1 MPGPLMTPEL
11 VRLEVAPPGDKQ
23 AVIGLMA
30 DLISATGRAERDGLE
45 AGLLKR
51 EESFATGMPGG
62 FAIPHC
68 RTDAVH
74 EAALGFLRLAEPVD
88 FGSADGPA
96 DLIIGI
102 AAPAG
107 TDDQHLKLLAQLSRA
122 LIRPE
127 FLADLR
133 AAKEPHEVSDLVMG
147 VIEPAPDTAHDDTA
161 QGDAAQGD
169 AAQGA
174 DEAQASATATGA
186 APSSTERS
194 GTEASGTG
202 RSEPTAGSAAQ
213 PTAAATSA
221 TGTAA
226 SSAGSPATGTRTGT
240 GTGTGAGT
248 GTGTG
253 TGEDT
258 ASGQPVLLAITS
270 CPTGIAHTYMAAES
284 LENAAKD
291 KGVEL
296 HVETQGSGGI
306 TPFTEEQIAA
316 ASALIVAADVNISGR
331 ERFAGLPL
339 VEHPV
344 KRAISHGSEM
354 IDEAVAATT
363 DPSARRVPTSG
374 SAAKNGESSSSSS
387 AANQQSWPRRIQGA
401 VMTGVSYM
409 IPFVAAGG
417 LLMALGFLV
426 AGFDV
431 AFVAQDVA
439 TSFSLT
445 SLPDHQTY
453 ESATGAVQ
461 TERAGLALYL
471 GAVFFTLG
479 DLGMGFL
486 VAALSGYIAFGL
498 AGRPGIA
505 PGFIGGAVSV
515 AVGAG
520 FLGGLITGLL
530 AGLIALWFTTLT
542 PPRWLAGLM
551 PVVII
556 PLVTTFVV
564 GGLMLL
570 FLGRPLATLMTA
582 LQDGLT
588 SMSGSSA
595 ILLGVIIGLMM
606 CFDLGGPVNKAAYLF
621 ATAGLSQGTEAS
633 FQIMA
638 AVMAAGMVPPLAM
651 ALSTVVRRKLYSPV
665 ERENGT
671 TAWLLGAAFIS
682 EGAIPF
688 AAADPL
694 RVIPSTMAGGAVTGA
709 LIMAFS
715 VGSQAP
721 HGGVFVVFAISPVW
735 GFLLAILAGTLVA
748 AAAVTVLKELGRR
761 KTAATEAAEV
771 AA

>member
-1 MPGPLMTPEL
+1 MSAALMTPEL
-11 VRLEVAPPGDKQ
+11 VRLDVAPPGDKH
-23 AVIGLMA
+23 AVIGVMA
-30 DLISATGRAERDGLE
+30 DIVAATGRAERDGLE

-68 RTDAVH
+68 RTEAVH
-74 EAALGFLRLAEPVD
+74 EAALALVRLSEPVD
-88 FGSADGPA
+88 FGAADGPA
-96 DLIIGI
+96 DLIIAI
-102 AAPAG
+102 TAPAG

-127 FLADLR
+127 FLAALR
-133 AAKEPHEVSDLVMG
+133 GASTPEEVSELVMD
-147 VIEPAPDTAHDDTA
+147 VVAPEESGND
-161 QGDAAQGD
+161 
-169 AAQGA
+169 
-174 DEAQASATATGA
+174 AQAAGAAVGTGA
-186 APSSTERS
+186 AST
-194 GTEASGTG
+194 AA
-202 RSEPTAGSAAQ
+202 PTSGSASAS
-213 PTAAATSA
+213 AAAASA
-221 TGTAA
+221 AA
-226 SSAGSPATGTRTGT
+226 SSNAPSDEPSAD
-240 GTGTGAGT
+240 A
-248 GTGTG
+248 
-253 TGEDT
+253 
-258 ASGQPVLLAITS
+258 PVLLAITS

-291 KGVEL
+291 KGIEL

-306 TPFTEEQIAA
+306 TPFTDEQIAR

-344 KRAISHGSEM
+344 KRAISHGGEM
-354 IDEAVAATT
+354 IDEAVAAAS
-363 DPSARRVPTSG
+363 DPSARRVQAGAATSEK
-374 SAAKNGESSSSSS
+374 AESGTS
-387 AANQQSWPRRIQGA
+387 QSWPRRIQGA

-417 LLMALGFLV
+417 LLMALGFLL

-439 TSFSLT
+439 TGFSLS
-445 SLPDHQTY
+445 SLPGHQEY
-453 ESATGAVQ
+453 EGATGMAQ

-471 GAVFFTLG
+471 GAVLFTLG
-479 DLGMGFL
+479 NLGMGFL

-570 FLGRPLATLMTA
+570 FLGRPLAALMTA

-588 SMSGSSA
+588 GMSGSSA
-595 ILLGVIIGLMM
+595 VLLGVIIGLMM
-606 CFDLGGPVNKAAYLF
+606 CLDLGGPVNKAAYLF
-621 ATAGLSQGTEAS
+621 ATAGLSQGTEAA
-633 FQIMA
+633 FEIMA

-651 ALSTVVRRKLYSPV
+651 ALSTLVRRRLYSPV

-694 RVIPSTMAGGAVTGA
+694 RVIPSMMTGGAVTGA
-709 LIMAFS
+709 LIMAFG

-721 HGGVFVVFAISPVW
+721 HGGIFVAFAISPVW
-735 GFLLAILAGTLVA
+735 GFVLALLVGTVVA
-748 AAAVTVLKELGRR
+748 AALVTLLKEIGLRR
-761 KTAATEAAEV
+761 QGAAA
-771 AA
+771 

>member
-1 MPGPLMTPEL
+1 MSAPLITAEL
-11 VRLEVAPPGDKQ
+11 VRLDVDPPGDKH

-30 DLISATGRAERDGLE
+30 DLIAATGRAERDGLE

-68 RTDAVH
+68 RTEAVD
-74 EAALGFLRLAEPVD
+74 EAALGLLRLAEPVD

-96 DLIIGI
+96 DLILGI

-107 TDDQHLKLLAQLSRA
+107 TDDQHLQLLAKLSRA

-127 FLADLR
+127 FLTDLR
-133 AAKEPHEVSDLVMG
+133 AASTPQQAADLVMG
-147 VIEPAPDTAHDDTA
+147 VLEPQTAQTEPAPAP
-161 QGDAAQGD
+161 
-169 AAQGA
+169 
-174 DEAQASATATGA
+174 GA
-186 APSSTERS
+186 APAPED
-194 GTEASGTG
+194 AAD
-202 RSEPTAGSAAQ
+202 PAQ
-213 PTAAATSA
+213 PENGSPVTPASTAPAAATPAADGDAGPGADSA
-221 TGTAA
+221 
-226 SSAGSPATGTRTGT
+226 
-240 GTGTGAGT
+240 
-248 GTGTG
+248 
-253 TGEDT
+253 
-258 ASGQPVLLAITS
+258 PVLLAITS

-284 LENAAKD
+284 LENAAQE

-306 TPFTEEQIAA
+306 TPFTDAQIAA
-316 ASALIVAADVNISGR
+316 ASALIVAADVTISGR

-344 KRAISHGSEM
+344 KRAISHGPQM
-354 IDEAVAATT
+354 IDEAVAAVS
-363 DPSARRVPTSG
+363 DPSARRVPAG
-374 SAAKNGESSSSSS
+374 GERSEGETADGDSR
-387 AANQQSWPRRIQGA
+387 QSWPRRIQGA

-417 LLMALGFLV
+417 LLMALGFLI

-431 AFVAQDVA
+431 AFIAQDVA
-439 TSFSLT
+439 TGFSLS
-445 SLPDHQTY
+445 SLPGHQEY
-453 ESATGAVQ
+453 EGAAGMMQ

-471 GAVFFTLG
+471 GAVLFTLG

-556 PLVTTFVV
+556 PLLTTLVV

-570 FLGRPLATLMTA
+570 FLGQPLAALMTA

-621 ATAGLSQGTEAS
+621 ATAGLSQGTEAA

-651 ALSTVVRRKLYSPV
+651 ALSTVVRRRLYSPV

-694 RVIPSTMAGGAVTGA
+694 RVIPSSMAGGAVAGA
-709 LIMAFS
+709 LVMAFG

-721 HGGVFVVFAISPVW
+721 HGGIFVAFAISPVW
-735 GFLLAILAGTLVA
+735 GFAVAILAGTLVSA
-748 AAAVTVLKELGRR
+748 ALVTMLKELGSRR
-761 KTAATEAAEV
+761 AGATA
-771 AA
+771 

>member
-1 MPGPLMTPEL
+1 MSAALMTPEL
-11 VRLEVAPPGDKQ
+11 VRLDVAPPGDKH
-23 AVIGLMA
+23 AVIGMMA
-30 DLISATGRAERDGLE
+30 DLVAATGRAERDGLE

-68 RTDAVH
+68 RSEAVR
-74 EAALGFLRLAEPVD
+74 EAALALVRLSEPVD
-88 FGSADGPA
+88 FGAADGPA
-96 DLIIGI
+96 DLIIAI
-102 AAPAG
+102 TAPAG

-127 FLADLR
+127 FLASLR
-133 AAKEPHEVSDLVMG
+133 GASTPEEASGLVMG
-147 VIEPAPDTAHDDTA
+147 VLEPEPAPQA
-161 QGDAAQGD
+161 QAEEAGVAAASAAQAGGAAQAGAADSADAAPAQE
-169 AAQGA
+169 AAPSAGA
-174 DEAQASATATGA
+174 DET
-186 APSSTERS
+186 
-194 GTEASGTG
+194 
-202 RSEPTAGSAAQ
+202 
-213 PTAAATSA
+213 
-221 TGTAA
+221 
-226 SSAGSPATGTRTGT
+226 
-240 GTGTGAGT
+240 
-248 GTGTG
+248 
-253 TGEDT
+253 
-258 ASGQPVLLAITS
+258 PVLLAITS

-291 KGVEL
+291 KGVAL

-316 ASALIVAADVNISGR
+316 AGALIVAADVNITGR

-344 KRAISHGSEM
+344 KRAISHGPEL
-354 IDEAVAATT
+354 IDEALAAAT
-363 DPSARRVPTSG
+363 DPEARRVQAGAEP
-374 SAAKNGESSSSSS
+374 SAEEKGGAS
-387 AANQQSWPRRIQGA
+387 QSWPRRIQGA

-439 TSFSLT
+439 TGFSLS
-445 SLPDHQTY
+445 SLPGHQEY
-453 ESATGAVQ
+453 EGATGMLQ

-471 GAVFFTLG
+471 GAVLFTLG
-479 DLGMGFL
+479 NLGMGFL

-505 PGFIGGAVSV
+505 PGFIGGAASV

-570 FLGRPLATLMTA
+570 FLGRPLASLMTA

-588 SMSGSSA
+588 GMSGSSA
-595 ILLGVIIGLMM
+595 VLLGVIIGLMM

-621 ATAGLSQGTEAS
+621 ATAGLSQGTEAA
-633 FQIMA
+633 FEIMA

-651 ALSTVVRRKLYSPV
+651 ALSTLVRRRLYSPV

-694 RVIPSTMAGGAVTGA
+694 RVIPSMMTGGAVTGA
-709 LIMAFS
+709 LIMAFG

-721 HGGVFVVFAISPVW
+721 HGGIFVAFAISPVW
-735 GFLLAILAGTLVA
+735 GFVLALLVGTVVA
-748 AAAVTVLKELGRR
+748 AALVTVLKAVGVRR
-761 KTAATEAAEV
+761 QGAAA
-771 AA
+771 

>member
-1 MPGPLMTPEL
+1 MSAPLITSEL
-11 VRLEVAPPGDKQ
+11 VRLDVDPPGDKH

-30 DLISATGRAERDGLE
+30 DLIAATGRAERDGLE

-68 RTDAVH
+68 RTEAVD
-74 EAALGFLRLAEPVD
+74 EAALGLLRLAEPVD

-96 DLIIGI
+96 DLILGI

-107 TDDQHLKLLAQLSRA
+107 TDDQHLQLLAQLSRA

-133 AAKEPHEVSDLVMG
+133 AASTPQQAADLVMG
-147 VIEPAPDTAHDDTA
+147 VLEPQTAQTEPAPAPGA
-161 QGDAAQGD
+161 APAPEDAAD
-169 AAQGA
+169 PAQPENGSPVTPPSTA
-174 DEAQASATATGA
+174 PATATPAADGDAGPGA
-186 APSSTERS
+186 D
-194 GTEASGTG
+194 
-202 RSEPTAGSAAQ
+202 SA
-213 PTAAATSA
+213 
-221 TGTAA
+221 
-226 SSAGSPATGTRTGT
+226 
-240 GTGTGAGT
+240 
-248 GTGTG
+248 
-253 TGEDT
+253 
-258 ASGQPVLLAITS
+258 PVLLAITS

-284 LENAAKD
+284 LENAAQE

-306 TPFTEEQIAA
+306 TPFTDAQIAS
-316 ASALIVAADVNISGR
+316 ASALIVAADVTISGR

-344 KRAISHGSEM
+344 KRAISHGPQM
-354 IDEAVAATT
+354 IDEAVAAVS
-363 DPSARRVPTSG
+363 DPSARRVPAG
-374 SAAKNGESSSSSS
+374 GERSEGETADGDSR
-387 AANQQSWPRRIQGA
+387 QSWPRRIQGA

-417 LLMALGFLV
+417 LLMALGFLI

-431 AFVAQDVA
+431 AFIAQDVA
-439 TSFSLT
+439 TGFSLS
-445 SLPDHQTY
+445 SLPGHQEY
-453 ESATGAVQ
+453 EGAAGMMQ

-471 GAVFFTLG
+471 GAVLFTLG

-556 PLVTTFVV
+556 PLLTTLVV

-570 FLGRPLATLMTA
+570 FLGQPLAALMTA

-621 ATAGLSQGTEAS
+621 ATAGLSQGTEAA

-651 ALSTVVRRKLYSPV
+651 ALSTVVRRRLYSPV

-694 RVIPSTMAGGAVTGA
+694 RVIPSSMAGGAVAGA
-709 LIMAFS
+709 LVMAFG

-721 HGGVFVVFAISPVW
+721 HGGIFVAFAISPVW
-735 GFLLAILAGTLVA
+735 GFAVAILAGTLVSA
-748 AAAVTVLKELGRR
+748 ALVTMLKELGSRR
-761 KTAATEAAEV
+761 AGATA
-771 AA
+771 

>member
-1 MPGPLMTPEL
+1 MSAALMAPEL
-11 VRLEVAPPGDKQ
+11 VRLDVAPPWDKH
-23 AVIGLMA
+23 AVIGMMA
-30 DLISATGRAERDGLE
+30 DIVAATGCAERDGLE

-68 RTDAVH
+68 RTEAVH
-74 EAALGFLRLAEPVD
+74 EAALALVRLSEPVG

-96 DLIIGI
+96 DLIIAI
-102 AAPAG
+102 TAPAG

-127 FLADLR
+127 FLAALR
-133 AAKEPHEVSDLVMG
+133 GASTPEEVSALVMD
-147 VIEPAPDTAHDDTA
+147 VVAPEEAGTD
-161 QGDAAQGD
+161 
-169 AAQGA
+169 
-174 DEAQASATATGA
+174 AQA
-186 APSSTERS
+186 
-194 GTEASGTG
+194 
-202 RSEPTAGSAAQ
+202 AG
-213 PTAAATSA
+213 AATSEEPA
-221 TGTAA
+221 DAAVGKGAASTAAPTSGSASASAA
-226 SSAGSPATGTRTGT
+226 SSSAAASS
-240 GTGTGAGT
+240 
-248 GTGTG
+248 
-253 TGEDT
+253 T
-258 ASGQPVLLAITS
+258 APSDEASADAPVLLAITS

-291 KGVEL
+291 KGIEL

-306 TPFTEEQIAA
+306 TPFTDEQIAR

-344 KRAISHGSEM
+344 KRAISHGGEM
-354 IDEAVAATT
+354 IDEAVAAAS
-363 DPSARRVPTSG
+363 DPSARRVQAGAATSEK
-374 SAAKNGESSSSSS
+374 AESGTS
-387 AANQQSWPRRIQGA
+387 QSWPRRIQGA

-417 LLMALGFLV
+417 LLMALGFLL

-439 TSFSLT
+439 TGFSLS
-445 SLPDHQTY
+445 SLPGHQEY
-453 ESATGAVQ
+453 EGATGMAQ

-471 GAVFFTLG
+471 GAVLFTLG
-479 DLGMGFL
+479 NLGMGFL

-570 FLGRPLATLMTA
+570 FLGRPLAALMTA

-588 SMSGSSA
+588 GMSGSSA
-595 ILLGVIIGLMM
+595 VLLGVIIGLMM
-606 CFDLGGPVNKAAYLF
+606 CLDLGGPVNKAAYLF
-621 ATAGLSQGTEAS
+621 ATAGLSQGTEAA
-633 FQIMA
+633 FEIMA

-651 ALSTVVRRKLYSPV
+651 ALSTLVRRRLYSPV

-694 RVIPSTMAGGAVTGA
+694 RVIPSMMTGGAVTGA
-709 LIMAFS
+709 LIMAFG

-721 HGGVFVVFAISPVW
+721 HGGIFVAFAISPVW
-735 GFLLAILAGTLVA
+735 GFVLALLAGTVVA
-748 AAAVTVLKELGRR
+748 AALVTLLKEIRLRR
-761 KTAATEAAEV
+761 QGAAA
-771 AA
+771 

>member
-1 MPGPLMTPEL
+1 MSAALMTPEL
-11 VRLEVAPPGDKQ
+11 VRLDVAPPGDKH
-23 AVIGLMA
+23 AVIGMMA
-30 DLISATGRAERDGLE
+30 DIVAATGRAERDGLE

-68 RTDAVH
+68 RTEAVH
-74 EAALGFLRLAEPVD
+74 EAALALVRLSEPVD
-88 FGSADGPA
+88 FGAADGPA
-96 DLIIGI
+96 DLIIAI
-102 AAPAG
+102 TAPAG

-127 FLADLR
+127 FLAALR
-133 AAKEPHEVSDLVMG
+133 GASTPEEVSELVMG
-147 VIEPAPDTAHDDTA
+147 VVAPEESGND
-161 QGDAAQGD
+161 
-169 AAQGA
+169 
-174 DEAQASATATGA
+174 AQAAGAAVGTGA
-186 APSSTERS
+186 AST
-194 GTEASGTG
+194 AA
-202 RSEPTAGSAAQ
+202 PTSGSASAS
-213 PTAAATSA
+213 AAAASA
-221 TGTAA
+221 AA
-226 SSAGSPATGTRTGT
+226 SS
-240 GTGTGAGT
+240 
-248 GTGTG
+248 
-253 TGEDT
+253 T
-258 ASGQPVLLAITS
+258 APSDEPWADAPVLLAITS

-291 KGVEL
+291 KGIEL

-306 TPFTEEQIAA
+306 TPFTDEQIAR

-344 KRAISHGSEM
+344 KRAISHGGEM
-354 IDEAVAATT
+354 IDEAVAAAS
-363 DPSARRVPTSG
+363 DPSARRVQAGAATSEK
-374 SAAKNGESSSSSS
+374 AESGTS
-387 AANQQSWPRRIQGA
+387 QSWPRRIQGA

-417 LLMALGFLV
+417 LLMALGFLL

-439 TSFSLT
+439 TGFSLS
-445 SLPDHQTY
+445 SLPGHQEY
-453 ESATGAVQ
+453 EGATGMAQ

-471 GAVFFTLG
+471 GAVLFTLG
-479 DLGMGFL
+479 NLGMGFL

-570 FLGRPLATLMTA
+570 FLGRPLAALMTA

-588 SMSGSSA
+588 GMSGSSA
-595 ILLGVIIGLMM
+595 VLLGVIIGLMM
-606 CFDLGGPVNKAAYLF
+606 CLDLGGPVNKAAYLF
-621 ATAGLSQGTEAS
+621 ATAGLSQGTEAA
-633 FQIMA
+633 FEIMA

-651 ALSTVVRRKLYSPV
+651 ALSTVVRRRLYSPV

-694 RVIPSTMAGGAVTGA
+694 RVIPSMMTGGAVTGA
-709 LIMAFS
+709 LIMAFG

-721 HGGVFVVFAISPVW
+721 HGGIFVAFAISPVW
-735 GFLLAILAGTLVA
+735 GFVLAILAGTLVA
-748 AAAVTVLKELGRR
+748 AALVTAAKELGARR
-761 KTAATEAAEV
+761 RSVTA
-771 AA
+771 

>member
-1 MPGPLMTPEL
+1 MSALITADL
-11 VRLEVAPPGDKQ
+11 VRLDVAPAGDKF
-23 AVIGLMA
+23 AVIGQMA
-30 DLISATGRAERDGLE
+30 DLIASTGRAERDGLE
-45 AGLLKR
+45 AGLLAR

-68 RTDAVH
+68 RSEAVH
-74 EAALGFLRLAEPVD
+74 EAGLGLLRLSEPVD

-96 DLIIGI
+96 DLVIGI

-127 FLADLR
+127 FLAALR
-133 AAKEPHEVSDLVMG
+133 AAETQEEAARLVMEVLDPAEIG
-147 VIEPAPDTAHDDTA
+147 LAPDGGSED
-161 QGDAAQGD
+161 
-169 AAQGA
+169 GA
-174 DEAQASATATGA
+174 D
-186 APSSTERS
+186 STVD
-194 GTEASGTG
+194 
-202 RSEPTAGSAAQ
+202 SAAVA
-213 PTAAATSA
+213 PVAAEE
-221 TGTAA
+221 
-226 SSAGSPATGTRTGT
+226 
-240 GTGTGAGT
+240 
-248 GTGTG
+248 
-253 TGEDT
+253 GE
-258 ASGQPVLLAITS
+258 PVLLAITS

-306 TPFTEEQIAA
+306 TPFTEEQIARA
-316 ASALIVAADVNISGR
+316 TALIVAADVNISGR
-331 ERFAGLPL
+331 ERFAGKPI

-344 KRAISHGSEM
+344 KRAISHGPQM
-354 IDEAVAATT
+354 IDEAVAASS
-363 DPSARRVPTSG
+363 DPSARRVPSG
-374 SAAKNGESSSSSS
+374 GAAKQEGDSSSE
-387 AANQQSWPRRIQGA
+387 AKQSWPKRIQAA

-417 LLMALGFLV
+417 LMLAIGFLL

-439 TSFSLT
+439 TTYSLGN
-445 SLPDHQTY
+445 LPGQLEY
-453 ESATGAVQ
+453 EGAAGTML
-461 TERAGLALYL
+461 TERSGLLLYL
-471 GAVFFTLG
+471 GSVMFTVG
-479 DLGMGFL
+479 NLGMGFL
-486 VAALSGYIAFGL
+486 VAALSGYIAYGL

-515 AVGAG
+515 LVGAG
-520 FLGGLITGLL
+520 FLGGLVTGLL
-530 AGLIALWFTTLT
+530 AGLIALWLTTFN

-556 PLVTTFVV
+556 PLVTSTVV
-564 GGLMLL
+564 GGAMLL
-570 FLGRPLATLMTA
+570 FLGRPLAWLMTT

-588 SMSGSSA
+588 GMSGSSA
-595 ILLGVIIGLMM
+595 ILLGVILGLMM

-638 AVMAAGMVPPLAM
+638 TVMAAGMVPPLAM
-651 ALSTVVRRKLYSPV
+651 ALSTAVARNLYSPV
-665 ERENGT
+665 ERENGA

-688 AAADPL
+688 AAGDPL
-694 RVIPSTMAGGAVTGA
+694 RVIPSMMAGGAVTGA
-709 LIMAFS
+709 LTMAFS

-721 HGGVFVVFAISPVW
+721 HGGIFVFFAISPVW
-735 GFLLAILAGTLVA
+735 GFILAIVVGTLISATLVTLLKAQHRRSLA
-748 AAAVTVLKELGRR
+748 AA
-761 KTAATEAAEV
+761 
-771 AA
+771 

>member
-1 MPGPLMTPEL
+1 MPGSLMTPEL
-11 VRLEVAPPGDKQ
+11 VRLEVDPPGDKH

-30 DLISATGRAERDGLE
+30 DLISATGRADRDGLE

-74 EAALGFLRLAEPVD
+74 EAALGFLRLSEPVD

-133 AAKEPHEVSDLVMG
+133 AAREPHEVSDLVMG
-147 VIEPAPDTAHDDTA
+147 VIEPEPSA
-161 QGDAAQGD
+161 QPAAGTS
-169 AAQGA
+169 AG
-174 DEAQASATATGA
+174 SATAG
-186 APSSTERS
+186 SSTADAPA
-194 GTEASGTG
+194 G
-202 RSEPTAGSAAQ
+202 GSAAGAVAAES
-213 PTAAATSA
+213 AAA
-221 TGTAA
+221 GTDA
-226 SSAGSPATGTRTGT
+226 
-240 GTGTGAGT
+240 AGT
-248 GTGTG
+248 TEAG
-253 TGEDT
+253 D
-258 ASGQPVLLAITS
+258 APVLLAITS

-306 TPFTEEQIAA
+306 TPFTDEQIAA
-316 ASALIVAADVNISGR
+316 ASALIIAADVNVSGR
-331 ERFAGLPL
+331 ERFAGVPL

-344 KRAISHGSEM
+344 KRAISHGPQM
-354 IDEAVAATT
+354 IDEAVAASS
-363 DPSARRVPTSG
+363 DPSARRVPTASG
-374 SAAKNGESSSSSS
+374 SSESASGSGG
-387 AANQQSWPRRIQGA
+387 QQSWPKRIQAA

-417 LLMALGFLV
+417 LLMALGFLI

-439 TSFSLT
+439 TGYSLT
-445 SLPDHQTY
+445 SLPDHMPY
-453 ESATGAVQ
+453 EAATGQ
-461 TERAGLALYL
+461 TLTERSGLALYL
-471 GAVFFTLG
+471 GAVFFTVG

-486 VAALSGYIAFGL
+486 VAALSGYIAYGL

-515 AVGAG
+515 LVGAG

-530 AGLIALWFTTLT
+530 AGLVALWFTTLK

-556 PLVTTFVV
+556 PLLTTLVV
-564 GGLMLL
+564 GGLMLM
-570 FLGRPLATLMTA
+570 FLGRPLASLMTA

-588 SMSGSSA
+588 GMSGSSA

-651 ALSTVVRRKLYSPV
+651 ALSTVVRRKLYTPV

-671 TAWLLGAAFIS
+671 TAWLLGAAFIT
-682 EGAIPF
+682 EGSIPF

-694 RVIPSTMAGGAVTGA
+694 RVIPSMMTGGAVTGA
-709 LIMAFS
+709 LIMALG

-721 HGGVFVVFAISPVW
+721 HGGIFVAFAISPIW
-735 GFLLAILAGTLVA
+735 GFILAILAGTVVA
-748 AAAVTVLKELGRR
+748 AAVVTLLKESSSR
-761 KTAATEAAEV
+761 KQAV

>member
-1 MPGPLMTPEL
+1 MSAALMAPEL
-11 VRLEVAPPGDKQ
+11 VRLDVAPPGDKH
-23 AVIGLMA
+23 AVIGMMA
-30 DLISATGRAERDGLE
+30 DIVAATGRAERDGLE

-68 RTDAVH
+68 RTEAVH
-74 EAALGFLRLAEPVD
+74 EAALALVRLSEPVD
-88 FGSADGPA
+88 FGAADGPA
-96 DLIIGI
+96 DLIIAI
-102 AAPAG
+102 TAPAG

-127 FLADLR
+127 FLAALR
-133 AAKEPHEVSDLVMG
+133 GASTPEEVSELVMD
-147 VIEPAPDTAHDDTA
+147 VVAPEESGND
-161 QGDAAQGD
+161 
-169 AAQGA
+169 
-174 DEAQASATATGA
+174 AQAAGAAVGTGA
-186 APSSTERS
+186 AST
-194 GTEASGTG
+194 AA
-202 RSEPTAGSAAQ
+202 PTSGSASAS
-213 PTAAATSA
+213 AAAASA
-221 TGTAA
+221 AA
-226 SSAGSPATGTRTGT
+226 SS
-240 GTGTGAGT
+240 
-248 GTGTG
+248 
-253 TGEDT
+253 T
-258 ASGQPVLLAITS
+258 APSDEPSADAPVLLAITS

-291 KGVEL
+291 KGIEL

-306 TPFTEEQIAA
+306 TPFTDEQIAR

-344 KRAISHGSEM
+344 KRAISHGGEM
-354 IDEAVAATT
+354 IDEAVAAAS
-363 DPSARRVPTSG
+363 DPSARRVQAGAATSEK
-374 SAAKNGESSSSSS
+374 AESGTS
-387 AANQQSWPRRIQGA
+387 QSWPRRIQGA

-417 LLMALGFLV
+417 LLMALGFLL

-439 TSFSLT
+439 TGFSLS
-445 SLPDHQTY
+445 SLPGHQEY
-453 ESATGAVQ
+453 EGATGMAQ

-471 GAVFFTLG
+471 GAVLFTLG
-479 DLGMGFL
+479 NLGMGFL

-570 FLGRPLATLMTA
+570 FLGRPLAALMTA

-588 SMSGSSA
+588 GMSGSSA
-595 ILLGVIIGLMM
+595 VLLGVIIGLMM
-606 CFDLGGPVNKAAYLF
+606 CLDLGGPVNKAAYLF
-621 ATAGLSQGTEAS
+621 ATAGLSQGTEAA
-633 FQIMA
+633 FEIMA

-651 ALSTVVRRKLYSPV
+651 ALSTLVRRRLYSPV

-694 RVIPSTMAGGAVTGA
+694 RVIPSMMTGGAVTGA
-709 LIMAFS
+709 LIMAFG

-721 HGGVFVVFAISPVW
+721 HGGIFVAFAISPVW
-735 GFLLAILAGTLVA
+735 GFVLALLVGTVVA
-748 AAAVTVLKELGRR
+748 AALVTLLKEIGLRR
-761 KTAATEAAEV
+761 QGAAA
-771 AA
+771 

>member
-1 MPGPLMTPEL
+1 MSAPLITAEL
-11 VRLEVAPPGDKQ
+11 VRLDVDPPGDKH

-30 DLISATGRAERDGLE
+30 DLIAATGRAERDGLE

-68 RTDAVH
+68 RTEAVD
-74 EAALGFLRLAEPVD
+74 EAALGLLRLAEPVD

-96 DLIIGI
+96 DLILGI

-107 TDDQHLKLLAQLSRA
+107 TDDQHLQLLAQLSRA

-133 AAKEPHEVSDLVMG
+133 AASTPQQAADLVMG
-147 VIEPAPDTAHDDTA
+147 VLEPQTAQTEPAPAPGA
-161 QGDAAQGD
+161 APAPEDAAD
-169 AAQGA
+169 PAQPENGSPVTPPSTA
-174 DEAQASATATGA
+174 PATATPAADGDAGPGA
-186 APSSTERS
+186 D
-194 GTEASGTG
+194 
-202 RSEPTAGSAAQ
+202 SA
-213 PTAAATSA
+213 
-221 TGTAA
+221 
-226 SSAGSPATGTRTGT
+226 
-240 GTGTGAGT
+240 
-248 GTGTG
+248 
-253 TGEDT
+253 
-258 ASGQPVLLAITS
+258 PVLLAITS

-284 LENAAKD
+284 LENAAQE

-306 TPFTEEQIAA
+306 TPFTDAQIAS
-316 ASALIVAADVNISGR
+316 ASALIVAADVTISGR

-344 KRAISHGSEM
+344 KRAISHGPQM
-354 IDEAVAATT
+354 IDEAVAAVS
-363 DPSARRVPTSG
+363 DPSARRVPAG
-374 SAAKNGESSSSSS
+374 GERSEGETADGDSR
-387 AANQQSWPRRIQGA
+387 QSWPRRIQGA

-417 LLMALGFLV
+417 LLMALGFLI

-431 AFVAQDVA
+431 AFIAQDVA
-439 TSFSLT
+439 TGFSLS
-445 SLPDHQTY
+445 SLPGHQEY
-453 ESATGAVQ
+453 EGAAGMMQ

-471 GAVFFTLG
+471 GAVLFTLG

-556 PLVTTFVV
+556 PLLTTLVV

-570 FLGRPLATLMTA
+570 FLGQPLAALMTA

-621 ATAGLSQGTEAS
+621 ATAGLSQGTEAA

-651 ALSTVVRRKLYSPV
+651 ALSTVVRRRLYSPV

-694 RVIPSTMAGGAVTGA
+694 RVIPSSMAGGAVAGA
-709 LIMAFS
+709 LVMAFG

-721 HGGVFVVFAISPVW
+721 HGGIFVAFAISPVW
-735 GFLLAILAGTLVA
+735 GFAVAILAGTLVSA
-748 AAAVTVLKELGRR
+748 ALVTMLKELGSRR
-761 KTAATEAAEV
+761 AGATA
-771 AA
+771 

>member
-1 MPGPLMTPEL
+1 MSEKLMTPDL
-11 VRLEVAPPGDKQ
+11 VRLGVPAPADKSG
-23 AVIGLMA
+23 VIALMA
-30 DLISATGRAERDGLE
+30 DLIAGSGRAERDGLE

-107 TDDQHLKLLAQLSRA
+107 TDDQHLQLLAQLSRA

-127 FLADLR
+127 FLQQLR
-133 AAKEPHEVSDLVMG
+133 DATEPHQVSDLVMD
-147 VIEPAPDTAHDDTA
+147 VIEPAPAESSAAGQESTA
-161 QGDAAQGD
+161 
-169 AAQGA
+169 
-174 DEAQASATATGA
+174 GA
-186 APSSTERS
+186 AS
-194 GTEASGTG
+194 
-202 RSEPTAGSAAQ
+202 AGSAA
-213 PTAAATSA
+213 AGGAATGASTAPSA
-221 TGTAA
+221 TSTTA
-226 SSAGSPATGTRTGT
+226 SDGAGSSE
-240 GTGTGAGT
+240 GA
-248 GTGTG
+248 
-253 TGEDT
+253 
-258 ASGQPVLLAITS
+258 PVILAITS

-306 TPFTEEQIAA
+306 TPFTEEQISRAT
-316 ASALIVAADVNISGR
+316 ALLVAADVNINGR
-331 ERFAGLPL
+331 ERFAGTPI

-344 KRAISHGSEM
+344 KKAISDGPRL
-354 IDEAVAATT
+354 IDEAVAAST
-363 DPSARRVPTSG
+363 DPNARRVPAGAGAS
-374 SAAKNGESSSSSS
+374 ESSSTE
-387 AANQQSWPRRIQGA
+387 AQQSWPRRIQAA

-417 LLMALGFLV
+417 LLIAVGFLL
-426 AGFDV
+426 GGYDV

-439 TSFSLT
+439 ITHSLWN
-445 SLPDHQTY
+445 LPGQVEY
-453 ESATGAVQ
+453 ATD
-461 TERAGLALYL
+461 AGTALTDRSGLLLYL
-471 GAVFFTLG
+471 GAVMTATG
-479 DLGMGFL
+479 QLGMGFL
-486 VAALSGYIAFGL
+486 VAALSGYIAYGL

-505 PGFIGGAVSV
+505 PGFIGGAV
-515 AVGAG
+515 AVLVEAG
-520 FLGGLITGLL
+520 FLGGLVTGLV
-530 AGLIALWFTTLT
+530 AGFIALWFTTLH

-556 PLVTTFVV
+556 PLLTSLIV

-570 FLGRPLATLMTA
+570 FLGRPLAALMNG
-582 LQDGLT
+582 LQDTLS
-588 SMSGSSA
+588 SMTGTSA
-595 ILLGVIIGLMM
+595 ILLGVILGLMM

-651 ALSTVVRRKLYSPV
+651 ALSTVVRRKLYTPV

-694 RVIPSTMAGGAVTGA
+694 RVIPSMMAGGAVTGA
-709 LIMAFS
+709 LIMALG

-721 HGGVFVVFAISPVW
+721 HGGIFVAFAIQNVL
-735 GFLLAILAGTLVA
+735 GFVIAIVVGTLVA
-748 AAAVTVLKELGRR
+748 AALVSLLKETGARR
-761 KTAATEAAEV
+761 RAAAV

>member
-1 MPGPLMTPEL
+1 MPGSLMTPEL
-11 VRLEVAPPGDKQ
+11 VRLEVAPPGDKL

-30 DLISATGRAERDGLE
+30 DLISATGRADRDGLE

-74 EAALGFLRLAEPVD
+74 EAALGFLRLSEPVD

-133 AAKEPHEVSDLVMG
+133 AAQEPHEVSDLVMG
-147 VIEPAPDTAHDDTA
+147 VIEPEPSA
-161 QGDAAQGD
+161 QPALGTS
-169 AAQGA
+169 A
-174 DEAQASATATGA
+174 DSATAGGSPAGAVAAGDSAAGTGA
-186 APSSTERS
+186 AE
-194 GTEASGTG
+194 
-202 RSEPTAGSAAQ
+202 
-213 PTAAATSA
+213 TAAA
-221 TGTAA
+221 GTAEA
-226 SSAGSPATGTRTGT
+226 ADA
-240 GTGTGAGT
+240 
-248 GTGTG
+248 
-253 TGEDT
+253 
-258 ASGQPVLLAITS
+258 PVLLAITS

-291 KGVEL
+291 KGVAL

-306 TPFTEEQIAA
+306 TPFTDAQIAA
-316 ASALIVAADVNISGR
+316 ASALIIAADVNVSGR

-344 KRAISHGSEM
+344 KRAISHGPQM
-354 IDEAVAATT
+354 IDEAVAASS
-363 DPSARRVPTSG
+363 DPSARRVPAASG
-374 SAAKNGESSSSSS
+374 SSEKGSDS
-387 AANQQSWPRRIQGA
+387 ASGSGSQQSWPKRIQAA

-439 TSFSLT
+439 TGYTLT
-445 SLPDHQTY
+445 SLPDHMPY
-453 ESATGAVQ
+453 DAATGQVM

-471 GAVFFTLG
+471 GSVFFTVG
-479 DLGMGFL
+479 NLGMGFL
-486 VAALSGYIAFGL
+486 VAALSGYIAYGL

-515 AVGAG
+515 LVGAG

-530 AGLIALWFTTLT
+530 AGLVALWFTTLK

-556 PLVTTFVV
+556 PLLTTLVV
-564 GGLMLL
+564 GGLMLM
-570 FLGRPLATLMTA
+570 FLGRPLASLMTA

-588 SMSGSSA
+588 GMSGSSA

-651 ALSTVVRRKLYSPV
+651 ALSTVVRRKLYTPV

-671 TAWLLGAAFIS
+671 TAWLLGAAFIT
-682 EGAIPF
+682 EGSIPF

-694 RVIPSTMAGGAVTGA
+694 RVIPSMMTGGAVTGA
-709 LIMAFS
+709 LIMAFG

-721 HGGVFVVFAISPVW
+721 HGGIFVAFAISPIW
-735 GFLLAILAGTLVA
+735 GFVLAVLAGTLVA
-748 AAAVTVLKELGRR
+748 AAVVTVLKESSSR
-761 KTAATEAAEV
+761 KHALV
-771 AA
+771 A

>member
-1 MPGPLMTPEL
+1 MSAPLMSPEL
-11 VRLEVAPPGDKQ
+11 VRLDVAPPGDKH
-23 AVIGLMA
+23 AVIALMA
-30 DLISATGRAERDGLE
+30 DLVAETGRAERDGLE

-68 RTDAVH
+68 RSEAVR
-74 EAALGFLRLAEPVD
+74 EAALALVRLSEPVD
-88 FGSADGPA
+88 FGAADGPA
-96 DLIIGI
+96 DLIIAI
-102 AAPAG
+102 TAPAG

-127 FLADLR
+127 FLASLR
-133 AAKEPHEVSDLVMG
+133 GASTPEEASGLVMG
-147 VIEPAPDTAHDDTA
+147 VLEPEPAPQA
-161 QGDAAQGD
+161 QAEEAGVAAASAAQAGGAAQAGAADSADAAPAQE
-169 AAQGA
+169 AAPSAGA
-174 DEAQASATATGA
+174 DET
-186 APSSTERS
+186 
-194 GTEASGTG
+194 
-202 RSEPTAGSAAQ
+202 
-213 PTAAATSA
+213 
-221 TGTAA
+221 
-226 SSAGSPATGTRTGT
+226 
-240 GTGTGAGT
+240 
-248 GTGTG
+248 
-253 TGEDT
+253 
-258 ASGQPVLLAITS
+258 PVLLAITS

-291 KGVEL
+291 KGVAL

-316 ASALIVAADVNISGR
+316 AGALIVAADVNITGR

-344 KRAISHGSEM
+344 KRAISHGPEL
-354 IDEAVAATT
+354 IDEALAAAT
-363 DPSARRVPTSG
+363 DPEARRVQAGAEP
-374 SAAKNGESSSSSS
+374 SAEEKGGAS
-387 AANQQSWPRRIQGA
+387 QSWPRRIQGA

-439 TSFSLT
+439 TGFSLS
-445 SLPDHQTY
+445 SLPGHQEY
-453 ESATGAVQ
+453 EGATGMLQ

-471 GAVFFTLG
+471 GAVLFTLG
-479 DLGMGFL
+479 NLGMGFL

-505 PGFIGGAVSV
+505 PGFIGGAASV

-570 FLGRPLATLMTA
+570 FLGRPLASLMTA

-588 SMSGSSA
+588 GMSGSSA
-595 ILLGVIIGLMM
+595 VLLGVIIGLMM

-621 ATAGLSQGTEAS
+621 ATAGLSQGTEAA
-633 FQIMA
+633 FEIMA

-651 ALSTVVRRKLYSPV
+651 ALSTLVRRRLYSPV

-694 RVIPSTMAGGAVTGA
+694 RVIPSMMTGGAVTGA
-709 LIMAFS
+709 LIMAFG

-721 HGGVFVVFAISPVW
+721 HGGIFVAFAISPVW
-735 GFLLAILAGTLVA
+735 GFVLALLVGTVVA
-748 AAAVTVLKELGRR
+748 AALVTVLKAVGVRR
-761 KTAATEAAEV
+761 QGAAA
-771 AA
+771 

>member
-133 AAKEPHEVSDLVMG
+133 AAKKPHEVSDLVMG

-161 QGDAAQGD
+161 QGDAAQGTD
-169 AAQGA
+169 A
-174 DEAQASATATGA
+174 AQASA
-186 APSSTERS
+186 
-194 GTEASGTG
+194 
-202 RSEPTAGSAAQ
+202 
-213 PTAAATSA
+213 
-221 TGTAA
+221 
-226 SSAGSPATGTRTGT
+226 
-240 GTGTGAGT
+240 
-248 GTGTG
+248 
-253 TGEDT
+253 T

>member
-1 MPGPLMTPEL
+1 MSAPLITSEL
-11 VRLEVAPPGDKQ
+11 VRLDVDPPGDKH

-30 DLISATGRAERDGLE
+30 DLIAATGRAERDGLE

-68 RTDAVH
+68 RTEAVD
-74 EAALGFLRLAEPVD
+74 EAALGLLRLAEPVD

-96 DLIIGI
+96 DLILGI

-107 TDDQHLKLLAQLSRA
+107 TDDQHLQLLAQLSRA

-133 AAKEPHEVSDLVMG
+133 AASTPQQAADLVMG
-147 VIEPAPDTAHDDTA
+147 VLEPQTAQTEPAPAPGAAPAPEVTADPA
-161 QGDAAQGD
+161 QPENGSPVTPAST
-169 AAQGA
+169 
-174 DEAQASATATGA
+174 ASATATPAADGDAGPGA
-186 APSSTERS
+186 D
-194 GTEASGTG
+194 
-202 RSEPTAGSAAQ
+202 SA
-213 PTAAATSA
+213 
-221 TGTAA
+221 
-226 SSAGSPATGTRTGT
+226 
-240 GTGTGAGT
+240 
-248 GTGTG
+248 
-253 TGEDT
+253 
-258 ASGQPVLLAITS
+258 PVLLAITS

-284 LENAAKD
+284 LENAAQE

-306 TPFTEEQIAA
+306 TPFTDAQIAA
-316 ASALIVAADVNISGR
+316 ASALIVAADVTISGR

-344 KRAISHGSEM
+344 KRAISHGPQM
-354 IDEAVAATT
+354 IDEAVAAVS
-363 DPSARRVPTSG
+363 DPSARRVPAG
-374 SAAKNGESSSSSS
+374 GERSEGETTDGDSR
-387 AANQQSWPRRIQGA
+387 QSWPRRIQGA

-417 LLMALGFLV
+417 LLMALGFLI

-431 AFVAQDVA
+431 AFIAQDVA
-439 TSFSLT
+439 TGFSLS
-445 SLPDHQTY
+445 SLPGHQEY
-453 ESATGAVQ
+453 EGAAGMMQ

-471 GAVFFTLG
+471 GAVLFTLG

-551 PVVII
+551 SVVII
-556 PLVTTFVV
+556 PLLTTLVV

-570 FLGRPLATLMTA
+570 FLGQPLAALMTA

-621 ATAGLSQGTEAS
+621 ATAGLSQGTEAA
-633 FQIMA
+633 FEIMA

-651 ALSTVVRRKLYSPV
+651 ALSTVVRRRLYSPV

-694 RVIPSTMAGGAVTGA
+694 RVIPSSMAGGAVAGA
-709 LIMAFS
+709 LVMAFG

-721 HGGVFVVFAISPVW
+721 HGGIFVAFAISPVW
-735 GFLLAILAGTLVA
+735 GFAVAILAGTLVSA
-748 AAAVTVLKELGRR
+748 ALVTMLKELGSRR
-761 KTAATEAAEV
+761 AGATA
-771 AA
+771 

>member
-1 MPGPLMTPEL
+1 MSAPLITSEL
-11 VRLEVAPPGDKQ
+11 VRLDVDPPGDKH

-30 DLISATGRAERDGLE
+30 DLIAATGRAERDGLE

-68 RTDAVH
+68 RTEAVD
-74 EAALGFLRLAEPVD
+74 EAALGLLRLAEPVD

-96 DLIIGI
+96 DLILGI

-107 TDDQHLKLLAQLSRA
+107 TDDQHLQLLAQLSRA

-133 AAKEPHEVSDLVMG
+133 AASTPQQAADLVMG
-147 VIEPAPDTAHDDTA
+147 VLEPQTAQTEPAPAP
-161 QGDAAQGD
+161 
-169 AAQGA
+169 
-174 DEAQASATATGA
+174 GA
-186 APSSTERS
+186 APAPED
-194 GTEASGTG
+194 AAD
-202 RSEPTAGSAAQ
+202 PAQ
-213 PTAAATSA
+213 PENGSPVTPASTAPAAATPAADGDAGPGADSA
-221 TGTAA
+221 
-226 SSAGSPATGTRTGT
+226 
-240 GTGTGAGT
+240 
-248 GTGTG
+248 
-253 TGEDT
+253 
-258 ASGQPVLLAITS
+258 PVLLAITS

-284 LENAAKD
+284 LENAAQE

-296 HVETQGSGGI
+296 HVETQCSGGI
-306 TPFTEEQIAA
+306 TPFTDAQIAA
-316 ASALIVAADVNISGR
+316 ASALIVAADVTISGR

-344 KRAISHGSEM
+344 KRAISHGPQM
-354 IDEAVAATT
+354 IDEAVAAVS
-363 DPSARRVPTSG
+363 DPSARRVPAG
-374 SAAKNGESSSSSS
+374 GERSEGETADGDSR
-387 AANQQSWPRRIQGA
+387 QSWPRRIQGA

-417 LLMALGFLV
+417 LLMALGFLI

-431 AFVAQDVA
+431 AFIAQDVA
-439 TSFSLT
+439 TGFSLS
-445 SLPDHQTY
+445 SLPGHQEY
-453 ESATGAVQ
+453 EGAAGMMQ

-471 GAVFFTLG
+471 GAVLFTLG

-556 PLVTTFVV
+556 PLLTTLVV

-570 FLGRPLATLMTA
+570 FLGQPLAALMTA

-621 ATAGLSQGTEAS
+621 ATAGLSQGTEAA

-651 ALSTVVRRKLYSPV
+651 ALSTVVRRRLYSPV

-694 RVIPSTMAGGAVTGA
+694 RVIPSSMAGGAVAGA
-709 LIMAFS
+709 LVMAFG

-721 HGGVFVVFAISPVW
+721 HGGIFVAFAISPVW
-735 GFLLAILAGTLVA
+735 GFAVAILAGTLVSA
-748 AAAVTVLKELGRR
+748 ALVTMLKELGSRR
-761 KTAATEAAEV
+761 AGATA
-771 AA
+771 

>member
-1 MPGPLMTPEL
+1 
-11 VRLEVAPPGDKQ
+11 
-23 AVIGLMA
+23 
-30 DLISATGRAERDGLE
+30 
-45 AGLLKR
+45 
-51 EESFATGMPGG
+51 
-62 FAIPHC
+62 
-68 RTDAVH
+68 
-74 EAALGFLRLAEPVD
+74 
-88 FGSADGPA
+88 
-96 DLIIGI
+96 
-102 AAPAG
+102 
-107 TDDQHLKLLAQLSRA
+107 
-122 LIRPE
+122 
-127 FLADLR
+127 
-133 AAKEPHEVSDLVMG
+133 
-147 VIEPAPDTAHDDTA
+147 
-161 QGDAAQGD
+161 
-169 AAQGA
+169 
-174 DEAQASATATGA
+174 
-186 APSSTERS
+186 
-194 GTEASGTG
+194 
-202 RSEPTAGSAAQ
+202 
-213 PTAAATSA
+213 
-221 TGTAA
+221 
-226 SSAGSPATGTRTGT
+226 
-240 GTGTGAGT
+240 
-248 GTGTG
+248 
-253 TGEDT
+253 
-258 ASGQPVLLAITS
+258 
-270 CPTGIAHTYMAAES
+270 MAAES

-291 KGVEL
+291 KGIEL

-316 ASALIVAADVNISGR
+316 ASALIIAADVNISGR

-344 KRAISHGSEM
+344 KRAISHGPQM
-354 IDEAVAATT
+354 IDEAVAAAA
-363 DPSARRVPTSG
+363 DPSARRVPSGAGATSD
-374 SAAKNGESSSSSS
+374 AASDSGAK
-387 AANQQSWPRRIQGA
+387 QSWPRRIQGA

-417 LLMALGFLV
+417 LLMALGFLI

-439 TSFSLT
+439 TTSSLS
-445 SLPDHQTY
+445 SLPGHIGY
-453 ESATGAVQ
+453 EGPTGAAE

-471 GAVFFTLG
+471 GAVLFTLG
-479 DLGMGFL
+479 SLGMGFL

-530 AGLIALWFTTLT
+530 AGLVALWFTTLT

-570 FLGRPLATLMTA
+570 FLGRPLASLMTA

-588 SMSGSSA
+588 GMSGSSA
-595 ILLGVIIGLMM
+595 VLLGVLIGLMM

-651 ALSTVVRRKLYSPV
+651 ALSTVVRRRLYSPV

-694 RVIPSTMAGGAVTGA
+694 RVIPSMMTGGAVTGA
-709 LIMAFS
+709 LVMALG

-721 HGGVFVVFAISPVW
+721 HGGIFVAFAISPVW
-735 GFLLAILAGTLVA
+735 GFVLAIIAGTLVA
-748 AAAVTVLKELGRR
+748 AALVTGLKEIGVRR
-761 KTAATEAAEV
+761 TARTA
-771 AA
+771 